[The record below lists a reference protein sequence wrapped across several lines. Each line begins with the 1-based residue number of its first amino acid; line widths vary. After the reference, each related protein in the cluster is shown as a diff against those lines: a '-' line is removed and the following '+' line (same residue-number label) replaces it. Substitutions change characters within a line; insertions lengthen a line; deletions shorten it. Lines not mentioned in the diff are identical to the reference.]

1 MELSTNFN
9 LRVYGLLIN
18 DLNQVLISDECRNGY
33 AFTKFP
39 GGGMEFGEGFKE
51 TLVREFQEEL
61 DIEIEVNE
69 LFYFNEFFQASKFNP
84 KDQLF
89 SFYYLVTYSNWQLIV
104 TDQHQVPLTQEGEK
118 HRWISIKDL
127 NEELFTFPIDKL
139 VCSQLKRSLNPLLE
153 R

>member
-1 MELSTNFN
+1 MENFN
-9 LRVYGLLIN
+9 IRVYGLLIN
-18 DLNQVLISDECRNGY
+18 DLNQILVSDECRNGFS
-33 AFTKFP
+33 FTKFP

-51 TLVREFQEEL
+51 TLTREFKEEL
-61 DIEIEVNE
+61 EIDIQVDE

-89 SFYYLVTYSNWQLIV
+89 SFYYSVTYSNCQSIV
-104 TDQHQVPLTQEGEK
+104 TNQHEVPLTHDGEK

-127 NEELFTFPIDKL
+127 NEELFTFPIDQL
-139 VCSQLKRSLNPLLE
+139 VCAKLKQTFIPPLE

>member
-18 DLNQVLISDECRNGY
+18 ELNQVLISDENRNGF

-61 DIEIEVNE
+61 NIEIEVNE
-69 LFYFNEFFQASKFNP
+69 LFYFNEFFQVSKFNP

-89 SFYYLVTYSNWQLIV
+89 SFYYLVTYPNWQLIV
-104 TDQHQVPLTQEGEK
+104 TYQHKVPITKEGE
-118 HRWISIKDL
+118 
-127 NEELFTFPIDKL
+127 
-139 VCSQLKRSLNPLLE
+139 
-153 R
+153 